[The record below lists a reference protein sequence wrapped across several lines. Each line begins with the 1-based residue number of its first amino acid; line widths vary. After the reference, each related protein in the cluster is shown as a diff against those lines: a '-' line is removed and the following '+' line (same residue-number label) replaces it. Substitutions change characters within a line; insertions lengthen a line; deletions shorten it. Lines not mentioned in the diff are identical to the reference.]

1 MSKPKIYMTMLGAAG
16 DEVTGSSTL
25 LKIVYDKR
33 TSYGL
38 IDAGIVQGKSEI
50 RNFSYPVL
58 AENLDFV
65 ILTHA
70 HADHFLALPLL
81 IPSRN
86 KPSISTIFFL
96 LLCNFINHYNIFAF
110 LINSSNTS
118 FFSGKASNFII
129 SSFTGCLN
137 SSLYA
142 QSAICF
148 PIESLPYF

>member
-70 HADHFLALPLL
+70 HADHKSHLRKRTESETDEYLKSSSDMPLSG
-81 IPSRN
+81 IPAE
-86 KPSISTIFFL
+86 L
-96 LLCNFINHYNIFAF
+96 
-110 LINSSNTS
+110 
-118 FFSGKASNFII
+118 
-129 SSFTGCLN
+129 
-137 SSLYA
+137 
-142 QSAICF
+142 QD
-148 PIESLPYF
+148 SLPEQSDPARTRKYRQAAPD